1 MDTSIA
7 RNKVRTPSG
16 FKPKTTNN
24 EWRNLPWGKI
34 QRKVFKLQKA
44 IYQAASRGNRVKAR
58 RLQKLLNKSYYA
70 RLLAVRKVTQDNQ
83 GKQTAGVDGV
93 KSVKPKDRIHLVEEL
108 KGNSKAKS
116 LRRVW
121 IPKPGRDEKRP
132 LGIPTMHDRAKQ
144 ALVKLGL
151 EPYWEAL
158 FEAESYGFRPGR
170 SAHDAID
177 AIFKKCLRK
186 EQFVLDADIAKC
198 FDQINHDYLLSKLDC
213 PSVYK
218 RSIKQWLK
226 AGVMDNGVF
235 EATEAGTPQGG
246 VISPLLANIA
256 LHGMIDSVVN
266 FFPNTKTIDGKL
278 EQSYR
283 PKIIRY
289 ADDFVVL
296 ANRPEVVLKARQ
308 LIEEWLK
315 PVGLQLKPE
324 KTRLCNTMSE
334 WNGEKPGFDFL
345 GFNIRH
351 YPVSIHKGINAGQ
364 AGGKKPYQLH
374 IKPTKKAVQAHYD
387 ACKEVIKRH
396 KTAPQAALIIKLNPI
411 IGGWSR
417 YYSTVVSKEIF
428 SKIDHMIWEAL
439 RAWTV
444 SRCKKAS
451 YEKLRNYFSKGKD
464 GNWTF
469 QTKEGLAITTHA
481 DTPIKRHVKVKGNKT
496 PYDGDWAYW
505 TKRMSNGYGDIPTK
519 VTNLM
524 KRQKGRCNHCGQ
536 YFTSEDLVEIDHIHP
551 KSRGGKDT
559 YSNLQLL
566 HRHCHDIKSQTD
578 SAAPMTGDSKP
589 EAV

>member
-1 MDTSIA
+1 MKTSIA
-7 RNKVRTPSG
+7 SKG

-24 EWRNLPWGKI
+24 NEWKNLPWGKI

-58 RLQKLLNKSYYA
+58 RLQRLLNKSYYA

-83 GKQTAGVDGV
+83 GKRTAGIDGV
-93 KSVKPKDRIHLVEEL
+93 KSVKPKDRFLLAEKL
-108 KGNSKAKS
+108 KENSKAKS
-116 LRRVW
+116 LRRIW

-132 LGIPTMHDRAKQ
+132 LGIPTIYDRAKQ

-151 EPYWEAL
+151 EPQWEAL

-177 AIFKKCLRK
+177 AIYKKCHK
-186 EQFVLDADIAKC
+186 TEQFVLDADIAKC
-198 FDQINHDYLLSKLDC
+198 FDQINHDYLMSKLDC

-256 LHGMIDSVVN
+256 LHGMIESVVN
-266 FFPNTKTIDGKL
+266 SFPRTKVIDGKR
-278 EQSYR
+278 EQTYS

-296 ANRPEVVLKARQ
+296 ANTPEVVLEARQ

-315 PVGLQLKPE
+315 PAGLQLKPE
-324 KTRLCNTMSE
+324 KTRLCNTLSE
-334 WNGEKPGFDFL
+334 WNEEKPGFDFL

-351 YPVSIHKGINAGQ
+351 YPVSIHKGVNTGRRI
-364 AGGKKPYQLH
+364 KPYQLS
-374 IKPTKKAVQAHYD
+374 IKPSKKAVQNHYD

-396 KTAPQAALIIKLNPI
+396 RTAPQAALINKLNPI
-411 IGGWSR
+411 IRGWSR
-417 YYSTVVSKEIF
+417 YYSTVISKETF
-428 SKIDHMIWEAL
+428 SKLDHMIWNAL

-444 SRCKKAS
+444 SRCGKAS
-451 YEKLRNYFSKGKD
+451 YEKLGNYFAIGKH
-464 GNWTF
+464 GKWTF
-469 QTKEGLAITTHA
+469 QTKDGLTLTKH
-481 DTPIKRHVKVKGNKT
+481 TETSIKRHIKVKGNKT

-505 TKRMSNGYGDIPTK
+505 TKRMSKGYGGISTRITK
-519 VTNLM
+519 LI

-536 YFTSEDLVEIDHIHP
+536 YFTHEDLVEIDHIQP
-551 KSRGGKDT
+551 KSRGGKND

-578 SAAPMTGDSKP
+578 NAAPMTGDSKLG
-589 EAV
+589 AV

>member
-1 MDTSIA
+1 MSIA
-7 RNKVRTPSG
+7 SS
-16 FKPKTTNN
+16 KTTNN
-24 EWRNLPWGKI
+24 EWENLPWGKI

-44 IYQAASRGNRVKAR
+44 IYQAASRGNKAKAR
-58 RLQKLLNKSYYA
+58 RLQRLLNKSYYA

-83 GKQTAGVDGV
+83 GKRTAGIDGV
-93 KSVKPKDRIHLVEEL
+93 KSVKPKERFHLAEKL
-108 KGNSKAKS
+108 RKPSKAKS

-121 IPKPGRDEKRP
+121 IPKPGKDEKRP
-132 LGIPTMHDRAKQ
+132 LGIPTIYDRALQ

-177 AIFKKCLRK
+177 AIYKKCHKRK
-186 EQFVLDADIAKC
+186 QFVLDADIAKC
-198 FDQINHDYLLSKLDC
+198 FDQINHDYLMSKLDC

-256 LHGMIDSVVN
+256 LHGMIESVVN
-266 FFPNTKTIDGKL
+266 SFPRTKVIDGKR
-278 EQSYR
+278 EQTYR

-296 ANRPEVVLKARQ
+296 ANTPEVVLEARQ

-315 PVGLQLKPE
+315 SAGLQLKPE
-324 KTRLCNTMSE
+324 KTRLCNTLSE
-334 WNGEKPGFDFL
+334 WNEEKPGFDFL

-351 YPVSIHKGINAGQ
+351 YPVSIHKGVNTGR
-364 AGGKKPYQLH
+364 GTKPYQLY
-374 IKPTKKAVQAHYD
+374 IKPSKKAVQNHYN
-387 ACKEVIKRH
+387 ACKEVIKRL
-396 KTAPQAALIIKLNPI
+396 KTAPQAALISKINPI
-411 IGGWSR
+411 IRGWSR
-417 YYSTVVSKEIF
+417 YFSTVVSKEIF
-428 SKIDHMIWEAL
+428 SKIDHMIWVAL

-444 SRCKKAS
+444 SRCGKAS
-451 YEKLRNYFSKGKD
+451 YEKLGNYFSTGKH

-469 QTKEGLAITTHA
+469 QTKDGLTLTKHIE
-481 DTPIKRHVKVKGNKT
+481 TPIKRHIKVKGNKT

-505 TKRMSNGYGDIPTK
+505 TKRMSKGYGGIPTRITK
-519 VTNLM
+519 LM

-536 YFTSEDLVEIDHIHP
+536 YFTHEDLVEIDHI
-551 KSRGGKDT
+551 
-559 YSNLQLL
+559 
-566 HRHCHDIKSQTD
+566 
-578 SAAPMTGDSKP
+578 
-589 EAV
+589 